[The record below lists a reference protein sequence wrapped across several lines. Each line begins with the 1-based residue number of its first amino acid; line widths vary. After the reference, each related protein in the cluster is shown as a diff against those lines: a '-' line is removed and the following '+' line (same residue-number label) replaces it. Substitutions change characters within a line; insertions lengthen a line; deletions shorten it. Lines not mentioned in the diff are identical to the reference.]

1 MTSDNRWRM
10 NIVQMIRGGRPE
22 EALALLAEKYS
33 VKPPRLKVGTV
44 KGRRAVAGCYVAK
57 EETIYLP
64 NAEMM
69 LDPYVVLHE
78 FYHHL
83 RSVEGKFSGS
93 EKYADRY
100 ARGFLSSGKPPK
112 SEA

>member
-1 MTSDNRWRM
+1 
-10 NIVQMIRGGRPE
+10 MIREGKPE
-22 EALALLAEKYS
+22 EALTLLAEKYS
-33 VKPPRLKVGTV
+33 VKPPKLKVGTV
-44 KGRRAVAGCYVAK
+44 KGRRAVAGCYVAR

-83 RSVEGKFSGS
+83 RSAEGKFSGS
-93 EKYADRY
+93 EKHADKF
-100 ARGFLSSGKPPK
+100 AREFLISHKP
-112 SEA
+112 

>member
-1 MTSDNRWRM
+1 MTYDSCWKKS
-10 NIVQMIRGGRPE
+10 IVRLICERRPE

-33 VKPPRLKVGTV
+33 VKPPKLKVGTV
-44 KGRRAVAGCYVAK
+44 KGRRGVAGCYVAR

-69 LDPYVVLHE
+69 FDPYVVLHE

-83 RSVEGKFSGS
+83 RSAEGKFSGS
-93 EKYADRY
+93 EKHADKF
-100 ARGFLSSGKPPK
+100 AREFISHK
-112 SEA
+112 S